1 MDSRASLKS
10 IRNLISQTPLIVD
23 PDRDAK
29 TFQAALSS
37 IPTEKLQSFHR
48 DLSGEG
54 RRRFHY
60 VANVCLGFES
70 WSRLYQELVV
80 QETQARLS
88 DRLAEAYSHRE
99 EELHRREDDLLKER
113 ATLENEIMRLDGE
126 NISLRRENLHLSK
139 ELADA
144 QQTCQNL
151 QRQQQQL
158 LDLVERYKHL
168 LQELKRFMAAD
179 KANPVP
185 GKGEKSQ

>member
-1 MDSRASLKS
+1 METNASLKT
-10 IRNLISQTPLIVD
+10 IRNLIGQTPLIVD

-37 IPTEKLQSFHR
+37 IPTEKLRSFHR
-48 DLSGEG
+48 DLSNEDQ
-54 RRRFHY
+54 RRFHY

-80 QETQARLS
+80 PETQARLS

-99 EELHRREDDLLKER
+99 GELHRREEELLKER
-113 ATLENEIMRLDGE
+113 TALEAEIKRLDVE
-126 NISLRRENLHLSK
+126 NVSLSRENLRLNK
-139 ELADA
+139 ELTEA
-144 QQTCQNL
+144 QQNCQNL

-168 LQELKRFMAAD
+168 LQEMKRLMAAD
-179 KANPVP
+179 KAEAVAGN
-185 GKGEKSQ
+185 

>member
-1 MDSRASLKS
+1 MDNSAALKTV
-10 IRNLISQTPLIVD
+10 RNLISQTPLIIN

-29 TFQAALSS
+29 TFQAALAA
-37 IPTEKLQSFHR
+37 IPTERLQSFHR
-48 DLSGEG
+48 DLSGED

-88 DRLAEAYSHRE
+88 DRLAESYSQRE
-99 EELHRREDDLLKER
+99 GELQRREDDFLKER
-113 ATLENEIMRLDGE
+113 GILENEVMRLDGD
-126 NISLRRENLHLSK
+126 NHSLRRENLQLK
-139 ELADA
+139 KALADI

-168 LQELKRFMAAD
+168 LQELKRLMAAD
-179 KANPVP
+179 KANPIP
-185 GKGEKSQ
+185 PR

>member
-1 MDSRASLKS
+1 MDSSAALKT
-10 IRNLISQTPLIVD
+10 IRNLISQTPLIVN

-29 TFQAALSS
+29 TFQTALAA
-37 IPTEKLQSFHR
+37 IPTERLQAFHR
-48 DLSGEG
+48 DLSGED

-70 WSRLYQELVV
+70 WSRVFKELVV

-88 DRLAEAYSHRE
+88 DRLAESYSHRE
-99 EELHRREDDLLKER
+99 EELQRREDELLGER
-113 ATLENEIMRLDGE
+113 TTLETEIMRLDGD
-126 NISLRRENLHLSK
+126 NHSLRRENLQIRK

-168 LQELKRFMAAD
+168 LQELKRLMAAD

-185 GKGEKSQ
+185 PR